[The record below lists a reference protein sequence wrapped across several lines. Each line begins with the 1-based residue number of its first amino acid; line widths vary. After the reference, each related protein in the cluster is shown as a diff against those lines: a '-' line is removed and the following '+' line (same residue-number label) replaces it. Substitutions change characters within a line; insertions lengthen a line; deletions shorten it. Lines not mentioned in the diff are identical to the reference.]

1 MPPLLLASTSRYRRE
16 LLARLGLPFTA
27 VAPDAAELA
36 IPGEAPAAM
45 AARLA
50 LAKARSIAAAE
61 SLIIGSDQVASLDGE
76 LLRKPGTHETAVAQ
90 LAAAQGRT
98 VLFHTAV
105 AVIDARSGAVA
116 EHVDVTEVR
125 FRTLDR
131 AALDQYVRLE
141 RPLDCAG
148 SFKSE
153 GLGIVLFERI
163 ASNDPTALIGL
174 PLIWLAATLRALGA
188 DPLHPPSA

>member
-1 MPPLLLASTSRYRRE
+1 MPPLILASTSRYRRA
-16 LLARLGLPFTA
+16 LLDRLGLPFTA
-27 VAPDAAELA
+27 VAPEAPELA
-36 IPGEAPAAM
+36 IEGETPAAM

-50 LAKARSIAAAE
+50 LAKARSVRAADA
-61 SLIIGSDQVASLDGE
+61 LIIGSDQVASLDGV
-76 LLRKPGTHETAVAQ
+76 LLRKPGTHEAAVAQ

-105 AVIDARSGAVA
+105 ALLDTRSGALA
-116 EHVDVTEVR
+116 EHVDVTAVR

-131 AALDQYVRLE
+131 EALDRYVRLE

-153 GLGIVLFERI
+153 GLGIVLFESI
-163 ASNDPTALIGL
+163 SSNDPTALIGL
-174 PLIWLAATLRALGA
+174 PLIWLAHALRKGGA